1 VQRLFSLVI
10 CSSVLCCRSG
20 VAVDKPAAPAQINSA
35 IEGVD
40 PTLLRVAQ
48 CPQTWDEWRGW
59 RTKEL
64 TTLAQSHYKKNIV
77 YISSVLK
84 QCAAQM
90 NQIVGAS
97 GCFKNFNRFINRL
110 DLSKRPGHLLGFDV
124 PDSEYLELLSAKGY
138 LVLPPNL
145 ARQELLADIDHTRYQ
160 DFSKVEDKIR
170 SYDPKWRVFYYKSRN
185 LSTPDD
191 SQAMGRLLV
200 YIPGDASDR
209 FIQFG
214 VSDDPS
220 SKPPEV
226 ISQIIV
232 EKLDPVSGKAH
243 ADPQVYYVDLWRS
256 RNSGSISVTS
266 RLQSV
271 KTAEPCYSCHESPL
285 IKIKPADHSILSDLS
300 SQQLADVNSVISG
313 YAAAKIAEFN
323 RDDFGPS
330 VGSESKAVDAA
341 KHWQVLKQNCGAEQL
356 KDDASVARVRA
367 AMNCA
372 SCHDGAKRAA
382 IHYVSVLPDQFPTGS
397 NLVKQIII
405 QDAVMPPQSELKA
418 DENTVLYQ
426 CLSKSVSSPGDLS
439 GALERWLL
447 QSDCTPDT

>member
-1 VQRLFSLVI
+1 VRHLFFLVI
-10 CSSVLCCRSG
+10 CSSVLCCRSA
-20 VAVDKPAAPAQINSA
+20 VAFDKSAAPAQVNAA

-40 PTLLRVAQ
+40 STLLRVAQ
-48 CPQTWDEWRGW
+48 CPQTWDEWRAW

-90 NQIVGAS
+90 NQIVGGS
-97 GCFKNFNRFINRL
+97 GCFKNLNRFINRL
-110 DLSKRPGHLLGFDV
+110 DLSKRPGHLLGFDM
-124 PDSEYLELLSAKGY
+124 PDSEYLDLLSSRGY
-138 LVLPPNL
+138 LSLPPNL
-145 ARQELLADIDHTRYQ
+145 ARQELLADIDNTRFV
-160 DFSKVEDKIR
+160 DFAKIEDKIR

-200 YIPGDASDR
+200 YVPGDVSDR

-214 VSDDPS
+214 VSDADS
-220 SKPPEV
+220 SKPSEV

-271 KTAEPCYSCHESPL
+271 KTAEPCYSCHESTL
-285 IKIKPADHSILSDLS
+285 IKIKPADHSILSDVS
-300 SQQLADVNSVISG
+300 SQQLADVNSVISR
-313 YAAAKIAEFN
+313 YASAKIAEFN
-323 RDDFGPS
+323 DDDLGPS
-330 VGSESKAVDAA
+330 VGSKFKTVDAA
-341 KHWQVLKQNCGAEQL
+341 QHWQVLKQNCGVEQL
-356 KDDASVARVRA
+356 KDDASVERVHA
-367 AMNCA
+367 AMDC
-372 SCHDGAKRAA
+372 SRCHDGSSRAA
-382 IHYVSVLPDQFPTGS
+382 IHYLSVVPDQFPTGS
-397 NLVKQIII
+397 NLVKQAII
-405 QDAVMPPQSELKA
+405 QDAVMPPKSDLTA

-426 CLSKSVSSPGDLS
+426 CLSKSVSSPSDLS
-439 GALERWLL
+439 GELERWLL
-447 QSDCTPDT
+447 QIDCTPDT